1 MDALPKAGDY
11 TDIMHQFVEGHTVSN
26 GHMHN
31 TADVTWRDTVPHFCA
46 SVSPNFTGMTKKQ
59 KVILFT
65 KLLGVSLVPTL
76 FQRLNHN
83 ILDLSIMV
91 FSTTVLLLLMRGKCS
106 V

>member
-11 TDIMHQFVEGHTVSN
+11 TDIMYPFVEGHNVRN

-31 TADVTWRDTVPHFCA
+31 TADVTWRDTVPCFCA
-46 SVSPNFTGMTKKQ
+46 SVGPNFTGMTKNQ

-65 KLLGVSLVPTL
+65 KLMGVSLVLTL
-76 FQRLNHN
+76 FQRLNHS

-91 FSTTVLLLLMRGKCS
+91 FSTTVLL
-106 V
+106 